1 MKMDATNV
9 RNVATFLTESSPVHV
24 VLQKAQLY
32 CITMPQDSFGDYE
45 AIVRG
50 ACRGGADIIQ
60 LRDKS
65 LFGKDLLVLAQ
76 SLKAICRVNGALFIL
91 NDHLDVALAS
101 GADGVHLG
109 QDDLP
114 LPEARKIVDR
124 YFGGRA
130 DHFLIGCST
139 HSIEQARKAQREGAD
154 YLGCGPVFATPTKP
168 SYGAVGLQLVQQ
180 YRAEIRIP
188 FVAIGGINETNI
200 GEVFEAGARCA
211 AVVRAAFGKKDSVE
225 SAVRSLKSRLGGN
238 N

>member
-1 MKMDATNV
+1 MMISTNV
-9 RNVATFLTESSPVHV
+9 KTAAKVLTEASPVQV
-24 VLQKAQLY
+24 ILQKAKLY

-45 AIVRG
+45 AVVRA
-50 ACRGGADIIQ
+50 ACRGGADAVQ
-60 LRDKS
+60 LRDKNLS
-65 LFGKDLLVLAQ
+65 GKDLLVLARG
-76 SLKAICRVNGALFIL
+76 LKEVCREHGVIFIL

-114 LPEARKIVDR
+114 LSEARKIVDR
-124 YFGGRA
+124 YFDGHA
-130 DHFLIGCST
+130 DRFLIGCST
-139 HSIEQARKAQREGAD
+139 HSIDQARKAQREGAD

-168 SYGAVGLQLVQQ
+168 AYGAVGLELVRQ

-188 FVAIGGINETNI
+188 FVAIGGIDETNI
-200 GEVFEAGARCA
+200 GKVFEAGARCA

-225 SAVRSLKSRLGGN
+225 SSVRSLKGRLGGN